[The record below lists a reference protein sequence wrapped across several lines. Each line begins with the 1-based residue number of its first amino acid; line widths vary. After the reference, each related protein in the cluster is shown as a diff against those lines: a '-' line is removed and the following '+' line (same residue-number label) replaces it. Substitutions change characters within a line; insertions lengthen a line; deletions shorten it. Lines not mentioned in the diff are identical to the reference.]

1 MSFLIKKVYLT
12 VCLSGK
18 YNYKKINFIKIYEKF
33 NFWNSSMARTEE
45 RLMSNNSKI
54 VLGLVVVVILAL
66 FVMLF
71 MGLGDKPV
79 TVPRAP
85 L

>member
-1 MSFLIKKVYLT
+1 MSK
-12 VCLSGK
+12 
-18 YNYKKINFIKIYEKF
+18 
-33 NFWNSSMARTEE
+33 
-45 RLMSNNSKI
+45 NSKI
-54 VLGLVVVVILAL
+54 ILGLGVVVVLVL

-71 MGLGDKPV
+71 MGLSENPV

>member
-1 MSFLIKKVYLT
+1 MSK
-12 VCLSGK
+12 
-18 YNYKKINFIKIYEKF
+18 
-33 NFWNSSMARTEE
+33 
-45 RLMSNNSKI
+45 NSKI
-54 VLGLVVVVILAL
+54 VLGLAVVVVLVL

-71 MGLGDKPV
+71 MGLDEKIV

>member
-1 MSFLIKKVYLT
+1 V
-12 VCLSGK
+12 G
-18 YNYKKINFIKIYEKF
+18 
-33 NFWNSSMARTEE
+33 RTEE
-45 RLMSNNSKI
+45 RLMSKNSKI
-54 VLGLVVVVILAL
+54 VLGFAVVVVLAL

-71 MGLGDKPV
+71 MGLDEKSV

>member
-1 MSFLIKKVYLT
+1 MSKGSKVVLIL
-12 VCLSGK
+12 
-18 YNYKKINFIKIYEKF
+18 
-33 NFWNSSMARTEE
+33 
-45 RLMSNNSKI
+45 
-54 VLGLVVVVILAL
+54 VLALVVAL

-79 TVPRAP
+79 VVPRAP

>member
-1 MSFLIKKVYLT
+1 MT
-12 VCLSGK
+12 
-18 YNYKKINFIKIYEKF
+18 
-33 NFWNSSMARTEE
+33 
-45 RLMSNNSKI
+45 NNSKI
-54 VLGLVVVVILAL
+54 ALGLAVVVILVL